1 MNKKNL
7 GRALKIAEKRLMLNR
22 CRLYEDIIDRIR
34 TDIHIWDLT
43 NLRMH
48 IHIIYELVD
57 TTDPNFIKIETDV
70 CDKIREQIDTTGIV
84 KGEVSNK
91 DLLEYIMPVYL
102 EEDTN
107 SETDKKQWQR
117 ILYDFC
123 HDLKY
128 PTFVK

>member
-7 GRALKIAEKRLMLNR
+7 VRALKIAEKRQMHDK
-22 CRLYEDIIDRIR
+22 CKLYEDTIDRII
-34 TDIHIWDLT
+34 TDIRIWDLT

-57 TTDPNFIKIETDV
+57 TNDPNFVKIENAV

-123 HDLKY
+123 HNLKY
-128 PTFVK
+128 PTFVR